1 MGFDRDEF
9 DNDEQ
14 SLIKKLKNGN
24 YEITRE
30 YLEELLE
37 SDFKLNALINGGVDD
52 WEFYDE
58 AIEDFDYD
66 EVEEYINSIE

>member
-1 MGFDRDEF
+1 ME
-9 DNDEQ
+9 
-14 SLIKKLKNGN
+14 IKKLKNGN
-24 YEITRE
+24 FEITRE

-58 AIEDFDYD
+58 AMEDFDYD
-66 EVEEYINSIE
+66 EVQEYINSIE

>member
-1 MGFDRDEF
+1 M
-9 DNDEQ
+9 N
-14 SLIKKLKNGN
+14 IKKLKNGN

-37 SDFKLNALINGGVDD
+37 SDFRLNALSNGGVNN
-52 WEFYDE
+52 WEYYEE
-58 AIEDFDYD
+58 AMEDFDYD

>member
-1 MGFDRDEF
+1 ME
-9 DNDEQ
+9 
-14 SLIKKLKNGN
+14 IKKLKNGN
-24 YEITRE
+24 FEITRE

-37 SDFKLNALINGGVDD
+37 SDFKLNVLSNAGVDD

-58 AIEDFDYD
+58 AMEDFDYD

>member
-1 MGFDRDEF
+1 ME
-9 DNDEQ
+9 
-14 SLIKKLKNGN
+14 IKKLRNGN
-24 YEITRE
+24 FEITRE

-52 WEFYDE
+52 WEFYGE

-66 EVEEYINSIE
+66 EVEEYINSIK

>member
-1 MGFDRDEF
+1 ME
-9 DNDEQ
+9 
-14 SLIKKLKNGN
+14 IKKLKNGN

-37 SDFKLNALINGGVDD
+37 SDFKLNALINGGMVD

-58 AIEDFDYD
+58 AMEDFNFDD
-66 EVEEYINSIE
+66 VIDFIESIK

>member
-1 MGFDRDEF
+1 ME
-9 DNDEQ
+9 
-14 SLIKKLKNGN
+14 IKKLENGN

-58 AIEDFDYD
+58 AMEDFNFDD
-66 EVEEYINSIE
+66 VIDFIESIE

>member
-1 MGFDRDEF
+1 M
-9 DNDEQ
+9 N
-14 SLIKKLKNGN
+14 IKKLKNGN

-37 SDFKLNALINGGVDD
+37 SDFKLNALSNGGVNN
-52 WEFYDE
+52 WEYYEE
-58 AIEDFDYD
+58 AMEDFDYD